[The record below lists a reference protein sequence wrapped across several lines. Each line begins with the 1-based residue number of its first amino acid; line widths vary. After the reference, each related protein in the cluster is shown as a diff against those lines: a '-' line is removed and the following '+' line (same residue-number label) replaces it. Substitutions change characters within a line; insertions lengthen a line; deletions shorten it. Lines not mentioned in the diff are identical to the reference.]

1 MSASMRDGGMGSIMA
16 GGCYDA
22 REPWG
27 WHPSH
32 KTAGSRHPHH
42 DDQGRSPIAKNIRVV
57 DDAGKPLESTY
68 PKRALGLV
76 KHGRARFID
85 DTTIELLRPPATR
98 AEETTMHTET
108 QDLTTTATAPFG
120 GNHEHERRETAPVRE
135 VTSSDIL
142 SRIDMLIGETRYLR
156 ESVEALAQIPSG
168 GTGDPHS
175 PGDIGAQAKA
185 RAIAS
190 VVEQREQTNQ
200 KLIALLDRMY
210 GDLSPAPVGK
220 KPMRAPEETKL
231 IERLIDQSPEMSED
245 ILRAFLDKLA

>member
-1 MSASMRDGGMGSIMA
+1 MRGNRGDG
-16 GGCYDA
+16 
-22 REPWG
+22 
-27 WHPSH
+27 
-32 KTAGSRHPHH
+32 THH
-42 DDQGRSPIAKNIRVV
+42 TKRPVHDIRIATTRGRTPIAKNIRVV

-108 QDLTTTATAPFG
+108 QDLTTTATEPVGTSRQPQRPEFAP
-120 GNHEHERRETAPVRE
+120 APE
-135 VTSSDIL
+135 VTPGEIL

-156 ESVEALAQIPSG
+156 EGIEALAQIASG

-210 GDLSPAPVGK
+210 GDLSPATVTK
-220 KPMRAPEETKL
+220 KAARAPEETKL
-231 IERLIDQSPEMSED
+231 IERLIDQAPEMSED
-245 ILRAFLDKLA
+245 VLRTFLDKLA